1 MGEDWSTVFIDL
13 YNEGYKLKDG
23 GVTKLK
29 ILIFSQEKEEEW
41 NRVSKVQKYI
51 DIKSNVSWEVV
62 PIELKCGVI
71 ADKKSLLK
79 KIEDV
84 CPSHLLLNFSHEC
97 TYGDDFQNEEGY
109 LLHKQTGLY
118 GLKTTGDFTE
128 ILTKGK
134 YRLIDSSACV
144 IKGTGTACLDTKK
157 RRMSA
162 GSEDLKDYKFILLKT
177 INVFRPSEG
186 IYLLSNTAVT
196 RGKWSERVEK
206 LLGNEIP
213 ENGYYKILLFCG
225 THGRPNGK
233 SGYSIRYRGNI
244 GFNFLAEGYIFFFF

>member
-1 MGEDWSTVFIDL
+1 MS
-13 YNEGYKLKDG
+13 
-23 GVTKLK
+23 
-29 ILIFSQEKEEEW
+29 ILIFSPFANFGNQ
-41 NRVSKVQKYI
+41 SL

-62 PIELKCGVI
+62 PIELKYGTI
-71 ADKKSLLK
+71 ENKKSLLK

-84 CPSHLLLNFSHEC
+84 CPSHLLLNFNHEC
-97 TYGDDFQNEEGY
+97 EYGDDFLNKEGG
-109 LLHKQTGLY
+109 LLHEQTGFY
-118 GLKTTGDFTE
+118 GLKNKGDLTE

-157 RRMSA
+157 RRKSA
-162 GSEDLKDYKFILLKT
+162 GSPDIKDHKFILLKT
-177 INVFRPSEG
+177 IDVFRPSEG

-213 ENGYYKILLFCG
+213 ENSYYKILLFCG

-244 GFNFLAEGYIFFFF
+244 GFNFLAEGYNFFFLLNNKS